1 MNQFRG
7 VARSRTHGVFALGV
21 LAILA
26 APSVRGAD
34 WPQWQGPHRDS
45 VSKETGL
52 LKEWPKDGPP
62 LAWKVS
68 TLGGGY
74 NAPSV
79 AGGRIYGMS
88 HRGGDEVAWALNEA
102 DGKELW
108 VAKLGPAYAQE
119 GMPQGKEGPGCTPTV
134 DGERMFV
141 LGLGGTLSCL
151 QVADGKVVWQKSL
164 TKDFGGQVPTWS
176 YRESP
181 LVDGEKVICTPGGDD
196 ATIVALNKLTGE
208 TLWKTKLPDAAAA
221 AEGAGGPPGR
231 GQGGPGGRRGP
242 GGGGFGRGGFRR
254 SGAAYASAIA
264 IDVDGQRQYVQ
275 LTSKALIGVAA
286 SDGKFLWRYD
296 KPANGAGI
304 NCSTPVYHDG
314 MVFASSAYGA
324 GGGLVKLS
332 KDPGGGVK
340 AEEVYFTKKLQNH
353 HGGMVVV
360 DGCLYGAHGGNEGG
374 NIVCLDFKT
383 GNELWNE
390 RDERRAPKGAIALAD
405 GRLYYRVEDGTMLLI
420 EPSNKE
426 YLERGRFTQP
436 DRTRSP
442 AWAHPV
448 IANGKL
454 YIRDQDTL
462 FCYDVRAR

>member
-1 MNQFRG
+1 MSIRTSLRTRLA
-7 VARSRTHGVFALGV
+7 VAAVAFCLSH
-21 LAILA
+21 
-26 APSVRGAD
+26 APGARAAD
-34 WPQWQGPHRDS
+34 WPQWQGRDRDS

-62 LAWKVS
+62 LAWKVT

-74 NAPSV
+74 NAPAV
-79 AGGRIYGMS
+79 AAGWIYGMS
-88 HRGGDEVAWALNEA
+88 HRGSDEVAWALNEA

-108 VAKLGPAYAQE
+108 VAKLGPAHAQE

-134 DGERMFV
+134 DGERMYV

-151 QVADGKVVWQKSL
+151 QAADGKVVWQKSL
-164 TKDFGGQVPTWS
+164 TRDFGGQIPTWS

-181 LVDGEKVICTPGGDD
+181 LVDGEKLIVTPGGDD
-196 ATIVALNKLTGE
+196 ATIVALNKMTGE
-208 TLWKTKLPDAAAA
+208 TVWKSKLPDAPAPAA
-221 AEGAGGPPGR
+221 GAGGPPGR
-231 GQGGPGGRRGP
+231 GPGGPGGRRGF
-242 GGGGFGRGGFRR
+242 GGGRGGFGR
-254 SGAAYASAIA
+254 SGAAYASSIA
-264 IDVDGQRQYVQ
+264 IDFEGQRQYVQ
-275 LTSKALIGVAA
+275 LTSKALAGFAA

-314 MVFASSAYGA
+314 MIFASSAYGA
-324 GGGLVKLS
+324 GGGMVKLS
-332 KDPGGGVK
+332 KGPDGGVK

-353 HGGMVVV
+353 HGGMAVV

-390 RDERRAPKGAIALAD
+390 REERRAPKGSIALAD
-405 GRLYYRVEDGTMLLI
+405 ERLYYRVEDGTMLLI
-420 EPSNKE
+420 EPSKKE

-436 DRTRSP
+436 DRTRQP

-448 IANGKL
+448 IANGRMYL
-454 YIRDQDTL
+454 RDQGVL
-462 FCYDVRAR
+462 LCYDIKAK